1 MPNSKNPE
9 SMEMYLE
16 TILKLRQNKSYVRSI
31 DIASEMGFSKPSVSI
46 AMKNLRASE
55 CIEVSPEGNITLT
68 DKGRAIAEKIYERHQ
83 YITRWLRALGVS
95 PETAEDDACRIE
107 HVISDETFD
116 ALKRH
121 SIENAQES

>member
-1 MPNSKNPE
+1 MRTHE
-9 SMEMYLE
+9 SAEMYLE
-16 TILKLRQNKSYVRSI
+16 TILVLHERKGYVRSI
-31 DIASEMGFSKPSVSI
+31 DIANEMNFSKPSVSI

-107 HVISDETFD
+107 HVISDETWEARRRD
-116 ALKRH
+116 
-121 SIENAQES
+121 SIEKAQEN

>member
-1 MPNSKNPE
+1 MRTHE
-9 SMEMYLE
+9 SAEMYLE
-16 TILKLRQNKSYVRSI
+16 TILVLHERKGYVRSI
-31 DIASEMGFSKPSVSI
+31 DIANEMNFSKPSVSI

-95 PETAEDDACRIE
+95 PETAEDDDFRIE
-107 HVISDETFD
+107 LLISVEKFE
-116 ALKRH
+116 AL
-121 SIENAQES
+121 

>member
-1 MPNSKNPE
+1 MRTHE
-9 SMEMYLE
+9 SAEMYLE
-16 TILKLRQNKSYVRSI
+16 TILVLHERKGYVRAI
-31 DIASEMGFSKPSVSI
+31 DIANEMGFSKPSVSI

-68 DKGRAIAEKIYERHQ
+68 DKGRAIAEKIYERHK

-107 HVISDETFD
+107 HVISDETFE

>member
-1 MPNSKNPE
+1 MRTHE
-9 SMEMYLE
+9 SAEMYLE
-16 TILKLRQNKSYVRSI
+16 TILVLHERRGYVRSI
-31 DIASEMGFSKPSVSI
+31 DIANEMNFSKPSVSI

-95 PETAEDDACRIE
+95 PETAADDACRTE
-107 HVISDETFD
+107 HVISAGTFE